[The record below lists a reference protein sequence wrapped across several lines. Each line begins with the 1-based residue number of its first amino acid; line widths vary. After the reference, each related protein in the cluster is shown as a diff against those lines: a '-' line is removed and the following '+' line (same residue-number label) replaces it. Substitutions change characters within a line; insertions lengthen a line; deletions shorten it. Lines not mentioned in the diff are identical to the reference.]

1 MKKHLPAIGL
11 ALLLTGL
18 LALIISGTIG
28 DAVVVPLLLLAW
40 AAQVLYQSIHQG
52 LLWGVFVLIALV
64 LVATSFP
71 WSSAPLPSISPH
83 AAARGRVADWSG
95 WLGAAKRDDYS
106 RWRLAQRLSQLAIDT
121 LAFREQCSTQEITQR
136 LNNGSLDIPPQLR
149 AYLYAG
155 NMSYTPKFRPR
166 RRFGRPAQ
174 NPPRADPLVLDPQ
187 LVIDYLEHTLQQT
200 TGAA

>member
-1 MKKHLPAIGL
+1 VKKHLPAIGL

-28 DAVVVPLLLLAW
+28 DALVMPLLLLAW
-40 AAQVLYQSIHQG
+40 VAQVLYQSIHQA
-52 LLWGVFVLIALV
+52 LLWAVLVLIAVV

-71 WSSAPLPSISPH
+71 WSSAPLPSINPQ
-83 AAARGRVADWSG
+83 AAARGRVANWSN
-95 WLGAAKRDDYS
+95 WIAAAKRDDYS

-121 LAFREQCSTQEITQR
+121 LAFREQCSPQEITRR

-155 NMSYTPKFRPR
+155 NMSYTPKFRQR

-174 NPPRADPLVLDPQ
+174 STAHPDPLAIDPQ

-200 TGAA
+200 TGVS